1 MEHRPGGA
9 PAVAGPAV
17 AVGHAADPPR
27 GWASMTWRAHRP
39 LLRRVLIAGAL
50 LIAAGLLWRYARLVE
65 WHEVGAAIAGYPPQR
80 LAAAML
86 ASVAAYACYCGFD
99 VLARAYTGHRLRL
112 RRVLAIAFVSYA
124 FVLNLGGVV
133 GGFGLRYRLYSQ
145 AGLGVATIAR
155 IAVFAV
161 ASNWSGVLLLGG
173 LAFTLERVPLP
184 EAWAFAVIALRIA
197 GIAMLVLLASYLG
210 LCAFSRRR
218 RWSARGHEI
227 ELPSLPIAVT
237 QVAVAATG
245 WLAIAMILWLL
256 MPDGVRYLA
265 VAGTLLLSV
274 LANLVIRVPANLGV
288 LEAVFLATLG
298 PQFGTPLV
306 LAAVLTF
313 RAVFHIGPLLLALAV
328 YLLFEVRARRP

>member
-1 MEHRPGGA
+1 
-9 PAVAGPAV
+9 
-17 AVGHAADPPR
+17 
-27 GWASMTWRAHRP
+27 MTWRAQRP
-39 LLRRVLIAGAL
+39 VLRRILVAGAL
-50 LIAAGLLWRYARLVE
+50 LLAAGLLWRYARLIE
-65 WHEVGAAIAGYPPQR
+65 WHEVAAAIAGYPLPR
-80 LAAAML
+80 LAAAAL
-86 ASVAAYACYCGFD
+86 ASMAAYACYCGFD
-99 VLARAYTGHRLRL
+99 VLARAYSGHRLSL

-155 IAVFAV
+155 IALFAV

-173 LAFTLERVPLP
+173 LAFTLDRVPLP
-184 EAWAFAVIALRIA
+184 PAWAFAAIALRSA
-197 GIAMLVLLASYLG
+197 GIVMLVILASYLG

-218 RWSARGHEI
+218 RWSVRGHEVD
-227 ELPSLPIAVT
+227 LPSLPIAML
-237 QVAVAATG
+237 QVAVASSG
-245 WLAIAMILWLL
+245 WLAIATILWLL

-288 LEAVFLATLG
+288 LEAVFVAMIG
-298 PQFGTPLV
+298 PQFGTPQV

-328 YLLFEVRARRP
+328 YLLFEAHARRT